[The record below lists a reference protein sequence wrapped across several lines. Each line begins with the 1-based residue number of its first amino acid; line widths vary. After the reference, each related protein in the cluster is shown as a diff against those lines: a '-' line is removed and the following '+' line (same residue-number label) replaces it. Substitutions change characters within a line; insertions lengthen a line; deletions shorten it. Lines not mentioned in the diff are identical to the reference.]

1 MDIDQMNLENIIQR
15 LIDVKEEE
23 VMEDVINFRNED
35 GF

>member
-15 LIDVKEEE
+15 LIEVKEEE